1 MEGLD
6 YGGSD
11 RESFGTPG
19 VLVGMNRI
27 PLRLRAVIAADR
39 WDRRTELQL
48 RVDNDARMAA
58 RSPRANIVVTTFVTS
73 VEVFPNAR

>member
-27 PLRLRAVIAADR
+27 PLRLRAVIAAIAGIAVLSCSFAWIMMHAWR
-39 WDRRTELQL
+39 STLLGPTSWSRPSSL
-48 RVDNDARMAA
+48 R
-58 RSPRANIVVTTFVTS
+58 
-73 VEVFPNAR
+73 

>member
-27 PLRLRAVIAADR
+27 PLRLRAVIAAIAGIAGIAVLSCSFAWIMMHAWR
-39 WDRRTELQL
+39 PALLGPTSWSRPSSL
-48 RVDNDARMAA
+48 R
-58 RSPRANIVVTTFVTS
+58 
-73 VEVFPNAR
+73 